1 MANKAH
7 AGRNEKS
14 DLFVTITKRA
24 RGGISLSVKSS
35 VESMYGAHIR
45 KTALEVLQRLGVA
58 HAEVSIEDKGA
69 LDFVLAARLEAA
81 VRELWPVNDPGVLPD
96 TIAKRRRVKK
106 DRLRR
111 TRLYLPGN
119 NPDLMLNAGLFNAD
133 CVILD
138 LEDSVAPAEKH
149 AARLLVRNSLWAVD
163 FMNSERI
170 VRINPL
176 GSAFGGADLEMVLTA
191 GPDTILLPKCETK
204 ENVLEVV
211 SLLDTLEKRIGV
223 KSKVFLMPLIETAK
237 GALHAY
243 EIASASERIVAI
255 CFGAEDFTADI
266 GAERTVEGR
275 ESFVARSMIVLG
287 AKAAGVQA
295 IDTVFSDVGDME
307 GLVKSTEECV
317 ALGFEGKGV
326 IHPAQIEPIHEAFA
340 PSPEKIAFAEKVIDA
355 LERAE
360 LSGSGVVSVG
370 TKMIDAPVVVRAKR
384 TLALAKAMG
393 LI

>member
-1 MANKAH
+1 
-7 AGRNEKS
+7 
-14 DLFVTITKRA
+14 
-24 RGGISLSVKSS
+24 
-35 VESMYGAHIR
+35 MYGAHIR

-69 LDFVLAARLEAA
+69 LDFVLAARLGAA